1 MSKELDN
8 AFTDVRNAFRLLARY
23 QSRVLDIVNY
33 IREHTP
39 YTDMWGLRRYCN
51 VISTRKNCPGDNY
64 ANLNVHCDMWSWDF
78 MYNYLFEYYFG
89 QVKIQRKT
97 IDMSII
103 QVSDDGFYKSLANN
117 PSPTDISTFL
127 PSDESNSYL
136 VFTAG
141 WNEWLRDDVEDDNE
155 AFLNKF
161 LAQSKDVSIYKNDK
175 GHWSITKRYPMQR
188 FASQKEADQVISDFG
203 KLVKD
208 YTDINLFN
216 N

>member
-1 MSKELDN
+1 MSKVLDN

-64 ANLNVHCDMWSWDF
+64 ANLNVHCDMWFWDF

>member
-8 AFTDVRNAFRLLARY
+8 AFTDVRSGFRLLARY

-161 LAQSKDVSIYKNDK
+161 LAQSKDVSMYKNDK

>member
-161 LAQSKDVSIYKNDK
+161 LAQSKDVSI
-175 GHWSITKRYPMQR
+175 
-188 FASQKEADQVISDFG
+188 
-203 KLVKD
+203 
-208 YTDINLFN
+208 
-216 N
+216 

>member
-1 MSKELDN
+1 M
-8 AFTDVRNAFRLLARY
+8 
-23 QSRVLDIVNY
+23 
-33 IREHTP
+33 
-39 YTDMWGLRRYCN
+39 
-51 VISTRKNCPGDNY
+51 
-64 ANLNVHCDMWSWDF
+64 
-78 MYNYLFEYYFG
+78 
-89 QVKIQRKT
+89 
-97 IDMSII
+97 
-103 QVSDDGFYKSLANN
+103 
-117 PSPTDISTFL
+117 
-127 PSDESNSYL
+127 
-136 VFTAG
+136 
-141 WNEWLRDDVEDDNE
+141 RDDVEDDNE